1 MQEHMERGDS
11 ERKFNPGNY
20 DMETTPREEYLTVLD
35 AKKGKEAS
43 KGKRCGG
50 RCVCLCSGAGILREN
65 LKRYKV
71 HTATHTYTQF
81 YIYTHICIYIHTY
94 IHTYIHIYIYSVCV
108 CVCLCSHIMPCN

>member
-65 LKRYKV
+65 LKR
-71 HTATHTYTQF
+71 
-81 YIYTHICIYIHTY
+81 
-94 IHTYIHIYIYSVCV
+94 
-108 CVCLCSHIMPCN
+108 